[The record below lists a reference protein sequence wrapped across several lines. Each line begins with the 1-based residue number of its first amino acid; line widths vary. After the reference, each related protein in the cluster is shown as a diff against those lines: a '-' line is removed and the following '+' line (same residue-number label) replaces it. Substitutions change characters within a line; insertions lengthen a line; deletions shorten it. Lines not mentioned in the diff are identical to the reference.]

1 MPIIIDIKSNGYYLK
16 GISQEISQAKIEMII
31 NGSKSGISIELLANI
46 SGISIEEISSF
57 LKKIIFCKMKIKPEL
72 RFYEFS

>member
-57 LKKIIFCKMKIKPEL
+57 LKK
-72 RFYEFS
+72 